1 MFANA
6 LVVGKFAPFHKGHQF
21 LIDTA
26 IRECLQV
33 TVLVY
38 SNPDFPECPQKIR
51 ANWIRSL
58 YPNVSVLEP
67 TGMPPD
73 DSDGHTHRVFVSDFL
88 AAARIHVDSVY
99 TSEGYGDEFAKHLGV
114 THRMVDR
121 LRTRFNVSGTN
132 LRLNVHGN
140 RDFMD
145 PLVYRHF
152 VEMIVLLGAEST
164 GKSTLAVSL
173 AEALGTEFVAEYGR
187 EYYER
192 KGRVLTLDDY
202 VTIALEHR
210 KIEESAALRAN
221 RYLVVDTNA
230 ITTLFYSYYYNGSA
244 LPELHAL
251 ADDCAERYR
260 YVYVCADDIPFEQDG
275 SRDSE
280 ELRSKSHRMVMMDLT
295 NRGFPWTL
303 LTGSLEQRIAT
314 VITDI
319 RAEVQ

>member
-1 MFANA
+1 MMFSNA

-21 LIDTA
+21 LINTA
-26 IRECLQV
+26 ISESMHV

-38 SNPDFPECPQKIR
+38 SNPDFSECPQQIR

-67 TGMPPD
+67 ASMPLD
-73 DSDGHTHRVFVSDFL
+73 VADGHTHRVFVSNFL
-88 AAARIHVDSVY
+88 STAGIHVDAVY
-99 TSEGYGDEFAKHLGV
+99 TSEDYGDEFARHLGV

-121 LRTRFNVSGTN
+121 MRSKFGVSGTN
-132 LRLNVHGN
+132 IRLDVHRN

-145 PLVYRHF
+145 PFVYRHF

-164 GKSTLAVSL
+164 GKSSLAVSL
-173 AEALGTEFVAEYGR
+173 AEALGTGCVAEYGR

-192 KGRVLTLDDY
+192 KGRVLTLHDY
-202 VTIALEHR
+202 VEIALEHR
-210 KIEESAALRAN
+210 NIEDRAALCAN

-244 LPELHAL
+244 LPELHGL
-251 ADDCAERYR
+251 ADDCAQRYR

-295 NRGFPWTL
+295 NRGCPWKL
-303 LTGSLEQRIAT
+303 LTGSVEQRVAAVIANLQ
-314 VITDI
+314 I
-319 RAEVQ
+319 